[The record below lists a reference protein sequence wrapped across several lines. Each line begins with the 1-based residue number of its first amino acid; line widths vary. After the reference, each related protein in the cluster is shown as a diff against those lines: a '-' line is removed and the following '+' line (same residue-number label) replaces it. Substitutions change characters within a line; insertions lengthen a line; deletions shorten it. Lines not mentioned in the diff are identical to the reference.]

1 MIEFFQVCKNY
12 GGQDVLVD
20 VSFRVSPGARVGV
33 VGPNGAG
40 KSTLFALI
48 TGEVSPDKG
57 RVTCRKGAR
66 LGYVRQM
73 VVPQSDD
80 QALIAYVELAVPE
93 LHDLEREIHELD
105 HRLHAGLEVDQG
117 PALRRLGEL
126 QTRFEHMGGYVM
138 RNKAEA
144 ALSGLGFSVEDFER
158 PFASFSGGWQMRAE
172 LARVIVAD
180 PEILLLD
187 EPSNYLDIP
196 AVEWL
201 QKSLRDFKGT
211 LILISHDR
219 FLLNTLTDDTIEIFA
234 GKATRYAG
242 NYDYYAAERVRRRET
257 MLGAYKNQERQRQQL
272 ERFVE
277 RFKAKNTKASQAAS
291 KQKQLDRMDSIA
303 VPAEL
308 VSPGRIR
315 LAKPPHCGLEVVR
328 LENAG
333 FSYDRQR
340 WVLRGVDLGV
350 ARGDKLVLIG
360 LNGMGKTTLLRLIAG
375 QLQLGEGRRVMGH
388 QVLVGYQSQ
397 EFAETLDPARTVY
410 ETLKNAAPDL
420 PESSARSLLGGFG
433 FSGDAVEKKVGVLSG
448 GEKIRM
454 AFARLLAKPP
464 NLLILDEPT
473 THLDITAREALEQAL
488 REFEGTVVMV
498 SHDIEFVRH
507 TGARVI
513 AMTPPG
519 ITPYAGDYDYYHE
532 KMTAKAGQAVRG
544 DSSASLA
551 GDDRRAKRRDRAE
564 TIQRFGKVRRELERQ
579 VKAAEEGIAKL
590 EREQAEWVGKLSDP
604 ANTDYLRTNHRLY
617 EIQIELAK
625 AAEKWEKASRELEQ
639 TQKDFESA
647 TAGS

>member
-1 MIEFFQVCKNY
+1 MIEFLQVYKNY
-12 GGQDVLVD
+12 GGQDVLTD
-20 VSFRVSPGARVGV
+20 VSFRISPGARVGV

-48 TGEVSPDKG
+48 NGEVSPDKG
-57 RVTCRKGAR
+57 KVTCRKGAR

-80 QALIAYVELAVPE
+80 QALIGYVEMAVPE

-105 HRLHAGLEVDQG
+105 HRLHAGLEADPA
-117 PALRRLGEL
+117 PALRRLGDL

-138 RNKAEA
+138 RNRAEA
-144 ALSGLGFSVEDFER
+144 ALSGLGFAVDDFER

-172 LARVIVAD
+172 LARVIVAN

-187 EPSNYLDIP
+187 EPSNYLDIV

-201 QKSLRDFKGT
+201 QKSLREFKGT

-219 FLLNTLTDDTIEIFA
+219 FLLNTLTSDTIEIFA
-234 GKATRYAG
+234 GQATRYSG
-242 NYDYYAAERVRRRET
+242 NYDYYANERIHRREAL
-257 MLGAYKNQERQRQQL
+257 LGAYRNQERQRQQL

-291 KQKQLDRMDSIA
+291 KQKQLDRMDTIS
-303 VPAEL
+303 VPSEL
-308 VSPGRIR
+308 ISPGRIR

-328 LENAG
+328 LENLG
-333 FSYDRQR
+333 FSYDGVR
-340 WVLRGVDLGV
+340 WILRGVDLGI

-375 QLQLGEGRRVMGH
+375 QLQPQEGRRVMGH
-388 QVLVGYQSQ
+388 QVVVGYQSQ
-397 EFAETLDPARTVY
+397 EFAETLDPARTVL
-410 ETLKNAAPDL
+410 ETLKHAAPDL
-420 PESSARSLLGGFG
+420 PESAGRSLLGGFG

-454 AFARLLAKPP
+454 AFSRLLAKPP

-473 THLDITAREALEQAL
+473 THLDITAREALELAL
-488 REFEGTVVMV
+488 REFEGTMVMV

-532 KMTAKAGQAVRG
+532 KAAARAGAEARG
-544 DSSASLA
+544 DSSSSAA
-551 GDDRRAKRRDRAE
+551 GDERRAKRRDRAE
-564 TIQRFGKVRRELERQ
+564 TIQRFGKIRRELERQ
-579 VKAAEEGIAKL
+579 IKAAEEGIARL
-590 EREQAEWVGKLSDP
+590 EAEQATLVEKLANP

-617 EIQIELAK
+617 EIQIEIGK
-625 AAEKWEKASRELEQ
+625 SAEKWEKASRELEQ
-639 TQKDFESA
+639 TQKDFEEATSA
-647 TAGS
+647 S

>member
-1 MIEFFQVCKNY
+1 MIEFLQVSKNY

-20 VSFRVSPGARVGV
+20 VSFRISAGARVGV

-48 TGEVSPDKG
+48 TGEISPDKG
-57 RVTCRKGAR
+57 KVTPRKGAR
-66 LGYVRQM
+66 MGYVRQM

-80 QALIAYVELAVPE
+80 QALIGYVELAVPE
-93 LHDLEREIHELD
+93 LHDLEREMHELD
-105 HRLHAGLEVDQG
+105 HRLHAGLEADPA

-126 QTRFEHMGGYVM
+126 QTKFEHMGGYDM
-138 RNKAEA
+138 RNRAEA

-196 AVEWL
+196 AIEWL

-211 LILISHDR
+211 LVLISHDR
-219 FLLNTLTDDTIEIFA
+219 YLLNTLTNDTIEIFA
-234 GKATRYAG
+234 GQATRYAG
-242 NYDYYAAERVRRRET
+242 NYDYYAAQRVQRREIL
-257 MLGAYKNQERQRQQL
+257 LGSYRNQERQRQQL

-291 KQKQLDRMDSIA
+291 KQKQLDRMDTIA
-303 VPAEL
+303 IPAEL

-315 LAKPPHCGLEVVR
+315 LARPPHCGLEVVR
-328 LENAG
+328 LEGVG
-333 FSYDRQR
+333 FSYDSQR

-350 ARGDKLVLIG
+350 SRGDKLVLIG
-360 LNGMGKTTLLRLIAG
+360 LNGMGKTTLLRIIAG
-375 QLQLGEGRRVMGH
+375 QLQSGEGRRVMGH
-388 QVLVGYQSQ
+388 QVIVGYQSQ
-397 EFAETLDPARTVY
+397 EFAETLDPVRTVY
-410 ETLKNAAPDL
+410 ETLKGAAPDL
-420 PESSARSLLGGFG
+420 PESAARSLLGGFG

-464 NLLILDEPT
+464 NLLVLDEPT
-473 THLDITAREALEQAL
+473 THLDISAREALEQAL

-498 SHDIEFVRH
+498 SHDIEFVRR

-519 ITPYAGDYDYYHE
+519 ITCYAGDYDYYHE
-532 KMTAKAGQAVRG
+532 KMTAKASGIARG
-544 DSSASLA
+544 DSVAASA
-551 GDDRRAKRRDRAE
+551 GEDRRTKRRDRAE
-564 TIQRFGKVRRELERQ
+564 TIQRFGKVRRDLERQ
-579 VKAAEEGIAKL
+579 IKAAEEGMARL
-590 EREQAEWVGKLSDP
+590 EKEQAELVGKLSEP
-604 ANTDYLRTNHRLY
+604 ASTDYMRTNHRLY
-617 EIQIELAK
+617 EIQIEIGK
-625 AAEKWEKASRELEQ
+625 AGERWEKASRELEQ
-639 TQKDFESA
+639 TQKDFEAA
-647 TAGS
+647 TAAQ